1 MKAYHPWSKN
11 RHIFILTELM
21 EHFVKAVLPLA
32 TTRMA
37 VPDAP
42 PINLPGLPPLPALG
56 TVAHDISALED
67 TNDNAGVQFRI
78 FRMNAMKE
86 RERVEDSGIGNE
98 LMEMQQ
104 VIWPVEWLRVKDFSI
119 DMLFEYK
126 DDDGKVH

>member
-1 MKAYHPWSKN
+1 
-11 RHIFILTELM
+11 M